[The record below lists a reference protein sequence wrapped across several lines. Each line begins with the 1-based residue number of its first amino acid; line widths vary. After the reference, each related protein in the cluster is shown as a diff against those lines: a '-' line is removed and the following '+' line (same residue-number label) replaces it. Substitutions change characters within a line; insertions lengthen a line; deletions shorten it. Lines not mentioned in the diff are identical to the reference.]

1 MLYSIVHGFHSWFV
15 RKRASIFQN
24 QVTSVLKTIY
34 QWHLSFERET
44 ERAFYEQEKFRLLHL
59 LMNNFTENLQSI
71 FRGVKKDSKII

>member
-1 MLYSIVHGFHSWFV
+1 MHKIQKKNTSEANPGLE
-15 RKRASIFQN
+15 
-24 QVTSVLKTIY
+24 VTSVLKTIY

>member
-1 MLYSIVHGFHSWFV
+1 MHKIQKKNTSEANPRLE
-15 RKRASIFQN
+15 
-24 QVTSVLKTIY
+24 VTSVLKTIY